1 VSVDAFIEGA
11 QLVMTWRA
19 LVFIFVGV
27 FLGLILGATPG
38 IGPVPG
44 IALLLPLTIEFEP
57 WVALSMLF
65 AIYIGGM
72 YGGAVTAI
80 LLNVPGTAG
89 AIASTFDGYPLSL
102 QGRANYAIEVS
113 VLASSFGTILSAV
126 VLILA
131 MPFLIQLISLF
142 GTVEYALIAVFGI
155 TIIPLVSQDS
165 VSKALLMGGFGT
177 LLSTVGMPVMTANPR
192 FTLGIIDLN
201 DGVAFVPVLLGIFA
215 IAEMLKLVPYEG
227 TLDDSGGG
235 SDGPDGKAPATDG
248 GYRTVRKIPDRLAEI
263 FVRNPLTFLKSVSIA
278 MIVGLIPAAGGA
290 VSNILAY
297 ALEKGTASDS
307 ETFGTG
313 NIRGLISAESANSGT
328 IASTLVPLLGFGI
341 PGSPTAAVILGGM
354 LMHGVNPGPG
364 LFQESVHLSY
374 ATFTAVAI
382 GGVFLIVIGLLT
394 ATQMARLTRLRM
406 SVIVPPIVVLCFVGS
421 YALALSFV
429 DVAQAFLTGL
439 VGYLLIKYNYSI
451 VALIMGLILG
461 PIIEENVHRAL
472 SLGDVWIFV
481 GTPLRLLLV
490 GLIVA
495 SLVGPVAMSLTNRDR
510 SPA

>member
-1 VSVDAFIEGA
+1 MSVDAFVEGA
-11 QLVMTWRA
+11 QLVLTWQA
-19 LVFIFVGV
+19 LLFIFVGV
-27 FLGLILGATPG
+27 FLGLVLGATPG

-102 QGRANYAIEVS
+102 QGRANYAIEIS
-113 VLASSFGTILSAV
+113 VLASSFGTIISAV

-131 MPFLIQLISLF
+131 MPFLIELVSLF

-165 VSKALLMGGFGT
+165 VGKALLIGAFGT
-177 LLSTVGMPVMTANPR
+177 LLSTVGMPVMTATPR
-192 FTLGIIDLN
+192 FTLGILDLS

-215 IAEMLKLVPYEG
+215 LAEMLKLVPFEG
-227 TLDDSGGG
+227 TLNDSA
-235 SDGPDGKAPATDG
+235 SESEAKAATDG
-248 GYRTVRKIPDRLAEI
+248 GYRTLSTIPDRLADI
-263 FVRNPLTFLKSVSIA
+263 FVRNPLTFVKSLSIA

-313 NIRGLISAESANSGT
+313 NIRGVISAESANSGT

-354 LMHGVNPGPG
+354 LMHGINPGPG
-364 LFQESVHLSY
+364 LFQESVHFSY

-406 SVIVPPIVVLCFVGS
+406 SVIVAPIVVLCFVGS
-421 YALALSFV
+421 YALALSFF
-429 DVAQAFLTGL
+429 DVAQALVAGL
-439 VGYLLIKYNYSI
+439 VGYLMIKYNYSI

-461 PIIEENVHRAL
+461 PIMEENIHRAL
-472 SLGDVWIFV
+472 SLGDASIFV
-481 GTPLRLLLV
+481 GTPLRIFLV

-495 SLVGPVAMSLTNRDR
+495 SVVGPVAMSLKSTLR
-510 SPA
+510 PAS

>member
-1 VSVDAFIEGA
+1 MSVDAFIEGA
-11 QLVMTWRA
+11 QLVLTGPA
-19 LVFIFVGV
+19 LLFIFIGV

-102 QGRANYAIEVS
+102 QGRANYAIEIS
-113 VLASSFGTILSAV
+113 VLASSFGTILSAS

-131 MPFLIQLISLF
+131 MPFLIGAISLF

-215 IAEMLKLVPYEG
+215 IAEMVKLVPFEG
-227 TLDDSGGG
+227 TLDDSR
-235 SDGPDGKAPATDG
+235 DGHGKQAATDG
-248 GYRTVRKIPDRLAEI
+248 GQGTVRQIPDRLAEI
-263 FVRNPLTFLKSVSIA
+263 FVRNPFTFLKSVSIA

-297 ALEKGTASDS
+297 AVEKGSAADS

-313 NIRGLISAESANSGT
+313 NIRGVISAESANSGT

-374 ATFTAVAI
+374 ATFISVAI
-382 GGVFLIVIGLLT
+382 GGVFLIVIGLIT
-394 ATQMARLTRLRM
+394 ATQMARLTKLRM
-406 SVIVPPIVVLCFVGS
+406 SIIVPPIIVLCFVGS

-429 DVAQAFLTGL
+429 DVAQAFVTGL
-439 VGYLLIKYNYSI
+439 MGYLLIKYNYSI

-481 GTPLRLLLV
+481 ETPLRILLV
-490 GLIVA
+490 GFIVVSLI
-495 SLVGPVAMSLTNRDR
+495 GPVAMSLKRR
-510 SPA
+510 SQRSV